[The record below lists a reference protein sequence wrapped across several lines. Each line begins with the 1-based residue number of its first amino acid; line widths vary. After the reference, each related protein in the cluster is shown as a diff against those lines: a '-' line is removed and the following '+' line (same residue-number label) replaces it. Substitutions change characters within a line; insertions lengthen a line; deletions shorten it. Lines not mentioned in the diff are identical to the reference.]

1 MMSEQIETQK
11 HIASSVSFQNY
22 SQLPSAPQ
30 QTNQQQQQL
39 QQLQMLSSSTH
50 QLQLPIPPHL
60 TAHSGGAARLT
71 PEKRATHNAIERA
84 RRESLNDRFHK
95 LAMSIPSL
103 RQIRKPSKSLIVQKS
118 LEHIV
123 ELHRRSETMETAL
136 TRLQRR
142 VAELEEGSRQAR
154 DGVFAALGQT
164 GTGSP
169 QPISPVGT
177 TVGQHTLPQ
186 MQQFVIPQNLSQQ
199 LVQQGVSSVPGPYM
213 APMPQLQGNAVDQ
226 MAPFA
231 LTLQNPAGLALGNTA
246 ATYTTYP
253 TLDATTTGTSF
264 APFNLPHN
272 YASVSSPD
280 SNYSDSVHSDDEPQ
294 TASHTV
300 PLDFASFTTATGS
313 TNFFPSYVPFRPTTT
328 GPNGTVLTPSPSPQS
343 HPQLLLQGLSVPK
356 ATGSC

>member
-1 MMSEQIETQK
+1 MTSQQIDPQK
-11 HIASSVSFQNY
+11 HFASSVSFQNY
-22 SQLPSAPQ
+22 SQQ
-30 QTNQQQQQL
+30 QTNQPQPQL
-39 QQLQMLSSSTH
+39 HQLQMLPSPTH
-50 QLQLPIPPHL
+50 QLHLPIPLHL
-60 TAHSGGAARLT
+60 SAHSGGAARLT

-123 ELHRRSETMETAL
+123 ELHRRSETMETAVS
-136 TRLQRR
+136 RLQKR
-142 VAELEEGSRQAR
+142 VAELEEESRQAR
-154 DGVFAALGQT
+154 DGVLGALGQT

-177 TVGQHTLPQ
+177 TVGQQPLQQ
-186 MQQFVIPQNLSQQ
+186 MQQFVMPQNLPQQ
-199 LVQQGVSSVPGPYM
+199 LVQQGVSQIPSSYM
-213 APMPQLQGNAVDQ
+213 PSMPQLQGSVVGQ
-226 MAPFA
+226 MAPFT
-231 LTLQNPAGLALGNTA
+231 LNLQNPAGLALGNTA
-246 ATYTTYP
+246 PTYTTYP
-253 TLDATTTGTSF
+253 ALDTATTGTLF
-264 APFNLPHN
+264 PHFNLAHN

-280 SNYSDSVHSDDEPQ
+280 SNYSDSAHSDDEPR

-313 TNFFPSYVPFRPTTT
+313 TTFFPSFVPFRTTTT
-328 GPNGTVLTPSPSPQS
+328 GPNGSILTPSPSPQS

-356 ATGSC
+356 AMGSC